1 MKYTKKEFLKQMA
14 IEQQFYDH
22 SLRARILRYD
32 SYFLSRYFY
41 HLRMTE
47 WYELAPPSTHI
58 LWHKIMVVW
67 HKFRL
72 RKYGRMMGLQIP
84 PHTVDFGI
92 KLYHWGWMI
101 VNSKAK
107 IGKNLTIYPGVTVGA
122 SKSGVPTIGDNVFLG
137 LGSKVFGDVTIGNN
151 VIVAPNAVVVKN
163 VPDNSIVAGV
173 PAKVIKIM

>member
-1 MKYTKKEFLKQMA
+1 M
-14 IEQQFYDH
+14 EQKFYDH

-41 HLRMTE
+41 HLRMIE
-47 WYELAPPSTHI
+47 WYELAPSTHI
-58 LWHKIMVVW
+58 LWHKIMVGL

-92 KLYHWGWMI
+92 KLYHRGWLI

-122 SKSGVPTIGDNVFLG
+122 GKGGIP
-137 LGSKVFGDVTIGNN
+137 TIGNN
-151 VIVAPNAVVVKN
+151 VFVASNAVVVKD
-163 VPDNSIVAGV
+163 VPDNSVVAGV
-173 PAKVIKIM
+173 PAKIIKERVK